1 MSTKING
8 RIKENSIRRLVRIVN
23 SVRNK
28 FESSFEI
35 LKYFSTILTV
45 RLTTYEIKKFAKGK
59 ESFISPKE
67 IIIETIRFCD
77 TFRGSVSRGARDT
90 IEITS

>member
-8 RIKENSIRRLVRIVN
+8 RIKENLIRRLVRIV
-23 SVRNK
+23 NK

-35 LKYFSTILTV
+35 LKYFSIILTV
-45 RLTTYEIKKFAKGK
+45 RLTAYEIKKFAKGK

-67 IIIETIRFCD
+67 ILIETIRFCD